1 MQPACGTI
9 APSRKHT
16 PTQIVIA
23 SPLDGAAFCTVLSG
37 FIDEPYGPDS
47 MTVTEP
53 EATHD
58 GPTTLTK
65 RQVNLAIGAVLMG
78 MVLSSLDSTI
88 VNTALLTIVDDIG
101 GLKSYTWVAVSYLLT
116 STPAMALSGKLSDI
130 FGRLRIF
137 QVGII
142 TFLIGSTL
150 AGFAQTMGQLVGA
163 RAIQGIGGGA
173 MGAMVFAV
181 IGDLVSPRERGRYSG
196 PTTSA
201 WAVASLVGPVL
212 GGLFVDH
219 LNWRWIF
226 WVNIPIGLASLVV
239 ATKVLSGIA
248 FNPVRQKIDLA
259 GAAWLTTAVTAFVLA
274 VSWSADDSGW
284 SSANTIGLLAT
295 SAVFTT
301 VFIWWEGRVAEPFV
315 PLRLFTVP
323 TFRLCVIMGAAASMA
338 LFAVNAFMPLF
349 FQAVTG
355 VSPTSSGLLL
365 APIIIGLVAGAT
377 YSGRRTA
384 ITGHYRHWVL
394 FGTTAIVVGTA
405 LLALLDD
412 NAVGVTAALVGMAI
426 TGVGMGTSNPTATT
440 ATQNAVELRDL
451 GVGTSMLMF
460 FRTLASVVGLAV
472 FGTLF
477 NSHIHGRLSDDLIR
491 SPRSIR
497 DLPEP
502 VRSNALQVMTDG
514 IRLTFLV
521 SLPVLIIGVIA
532 ARALRELPLRATAST
547 TEQSPTPLAG
557 H

>member
-1 MQPACGTI
+1 MPETI
-9 APSRKHT
+9 RR
-16 PTQIVIA
+16 
-23 SPLDGAAFCTVLSG
+23 L
-37 FIDEPYGPDS
+37 EPHIGETYGPGA
-47 MTVTEP
+47 MTTTEP
-53 EATHD
+53 TASSD
-58 GPTTLTK
+58 APTSLSS

-101 GLKSYTWVAVSYLLT
+101 GLESYTWVAVSYLLT

-130 FGRLRIF
+130 FGRLRVF

-142 TFLIGSTL
+142 TFLVGSTL
-150 AGFAQTMGQLVGA
+150 AGFAQSMGQLVGA

-181 IGDLVSPRERGRYSG
+181 IGDLVSPRDRGRYSG

-239 ATKVLSGIA
+239 ATKVLSGID
-248 FNPVRQKIDLA
+248 FSPVRQKVDLA
-259 GAAWLTTAVTAFVLA
+259 GAAWLTAAVTAFVLA
-274 VSWSADDSGW
+274 ISWSADDSGW
-284 SSANTIGLLAT
+284 SSATTVSLLVA
-295 SAVFTT
+295 SAAFTA

-315 PLRLFTVP
+315 PLRLFAVP
-323 TFRLCVIMGAAASMA
+323 TFRLCVIMGTVASLA

-365 APIIIGLVAGAT
+365 APVIVGLVAGAT
-377 YSGRRTA
+377 YSGRRTSF
-384 ITGHYRHWVL
+384 TGRYRHWMIT
-394 FGTTAIVVGTA
+394 GTSAIVVGTA
-405 LLALLDD
+405 LLAFLND
-412 NAVGVTAALVGMAI
+412 NTIGVSAALIGMAI
-426 TGVGMGTSNPTATT
+426 LGVGLGTSNPTGTT

-460 FRTLASVVGLAV
+460 FRTLASVIGLAV

-477 NSHIHGRLSDDLIR
+477 NSHIQGRLSEELIR

-497 DLPEP
+497 DLAEP
-502 VRSNALQVMTDG
+502 ARSQALQVMTDG

-521 SLPVLIIGVIA
+521 SIPLLIIGVIA
-532 ARALRELPLRATAST
+532 ARAIRELPLRSTAST
-547 TEQSPTPLAG
+547 TEQSSASLPG